1 MNDAKDRNFVYWAVN
16 ANNKHM
22 KKNLLF
28 VLGLICSSFGFNQQT
43 SAQIDVGGVTRDYI
57 YYEPAIY
64 DGSTPVPVLF
74 VFHGLGD
81 NASNMAQAGFNNIA
95 DTANMIP
102 VYMQGTL
109 NLASQTAWNNGTLL
123 ASTSDDLAFVAE
135 VLDSI
140 QSWYNIDPD
149 RIYACG
155 FSMGGIM
162 SNHLYCAN
170 DEFDAIGT
178 VGGPLATSD
187 ISGCART
194 NPARVVNIHGTADAT
209 VPYDNGALP
218 SLSLVLETLE
228 FWKSYSNCQDS
239 TVCRITDAVA
249 DGITV
254 DYIKYNTC
262 DANNELEHY
271 RMNGADHIWPYPP
284 ANDIWAA
291 KVIWNFLEGQPTGYG
306 CTSLL
311 GMEEIDQNFEFNLFP
326 NPAKNQLTIQT
337 DVEVNSYE
345 VTDISGKIVLQQKG
359 LKTQKQN
366 IQLTSL
372 NQGVY
377 FIKVHTNKGQQIK
390 KFIKK

>member
-1 MNDAKDRNFVYWAVN
+1 
-16 ANNKHM
+16 M
-22 KKNLLF
+22 KKFIYAFCLLITPF
-28 VLGLICSSFGFNQQT
+28 TYSQQT
-43 SAQIDVGGVTRDYI
+43 SATIDVGGVTRDYI

-64 DGSTPVPVLF
+64 ATAGETVPVLF

-95 DTANMIP
+95 DTANMIT

-109 NLASQTAWNNGTLL
+109 NILNQTAWNNGTAL
-123 ASTSDDLAFVAE
+123 ASSDDDLAFTAQ

-140 QSWYNIDPD
+140 QTWYNIDPT

-178 VGGPLATSD
+178 VGGPMATSD
-187 ISGCART
+187 IAGCART
-194 NPARVVNIHGTADAT
+194 NPSRITHIHGTADAT
-209 VPYDNGALP
+209 VPYDTGALP
-218 SLSLVLETLE
+218 SLSLVPESLD
-228 FWKSYSNCQDS
+228 FWKGYGNCQDS
-239 TVCRITDAVA
+239 SICRIDDAVA

-254 DYIKYNTC
+254 DWIQYNTC
-262 DANNELEHY
+262 DANNELEHW

-291 KVIWNFLEGQPTGYG
+291 KVIWNFLEGQDHGYN
-306 CTSLL
+306 CTSVLAI
-311 GMEEIDQNFEFNLFP
+311 EENELNLNLNLYP
-326 NPAKNQLTIQT
+326 NPAKGWVNITADEEINGLEIRNLEGKIIQSQGGLKK
-337 DVEVNSYE
+337 NSI
-345 VTDISGKIVLQQKG
+345 TADISE
-359 LKTQKQN
+359 
-366 IQLTSL
+366 L
-372 NQGVY
+372 NSGVY
-377 FIKVHTNKGQQIK
+377 FIKIKTAKGNQIK